1 MDVGNFVLIA
11 IGKKIL
17 MPFDGEH
24 WPEREREK
32 DYISAKYLS

>member
-1 MDVGNFVLIA
+1 MIDVGNFVLIA
-11 IGKKIL
+11 IRKKIL

-24 WPEREREK
+24 WPEREK